1 MPMADLINLNKVRK
15 AKKKQDEKSRAEEN
29 RIVYGIS
36 TTVRKQE
43 KLRQKRDAQK
53 LGQKRLITEA
63 DNKKG

>member
-1 MPMADLINLNKVRK
+1 MADLINLNKVRK
-15 AKKKQDEKSRAEEN
+15 AKKKQDEKSKAEEN

-53 LGQKRLITEA
+53 LGQKRLTTEA

>member
-1 MPMADLINLNKVRK
+1 MADLINLNKVRK
-15 AKKKQDEKSRAEEN
+15 AKKKQDEKSKAEEN
-29 RIVYGIS
+29 RIIYGIS

-53 LGQKRLITEA
+53 LGQKRLTTEA

>member
-1 MPMADLINLNKVRK
+1 MADLINLNKVRK
-15 AKKKQDEKSRAEEN
+15 AKKKQDEKSKAEEN

-43 KLRQKRDAQK
+43 QLRQKRDAQK
-53 LGQKRLITEA
+53 LGQKHLTTEA

>member
-1 MPMADLINLNKVRK
+1 MADLINLNKVRK
-15 AKKKQDEKSRAEEN
+15 AKKKQDEKSKAEEN

-53 LGQKRLITEA
+53 LGQKRLTTEA
-63 DNKKG
+63 NNKKG

>member
-1 MPMADLINLNKVRK
+1 MADLINLNKVRK
-15 AKKKQDEKSRAEEN
+15 AKKKQDEKSKAEEN
-29 RIVYGIS
+29 RIVHGIS

-53 LGQKRLITEA
+53 LGQKRLTTEA

>member
-15 AKKKQDEKSRAEEN
+15 AKKKQDEKSKAEEN

-53 LGQKRLITEA
+53 LGQKRLTTEA

>member
-1 MPMADLINLNKVRK
+1 MADLINLNKVRK
-15 AKKKQDEKSRAEEN
+15 AKKKQDEKSKAEEN

-43 KLRQKRDAQK
+43 QLRQKRDPQK
-53 LGQKRLITEA
+53 LGQKRLTTEA

>member
-1 MPMADLINLNKVRK
+1 MADLINLNKVRK

>member
-1 MPMADLINLNKVRK
+1 MADLINLNKVRK
-15 AKKKQDEKSRAEEN
+15 AKKKQDEKSKAEEN

>member
-1 MPMADLINLNKVRK
+1 MADLINLNKVKK

-53 LGQKRLITEA
+53 LGQKRLTTEA

>member
-1 MPMADLINLNKVRK
+1 MADLINLNKVRK
-15 AKKKQDEKSRAEEN
+15 AKKKQDEKSKAEEN
-29 RIVYGIS
+29 RIIYGIS

>member
-1 MPMADLINLNKVRK
+1 MADLINLNKVRK
-15 AKKKQDEKSRAEEN
+15 AKKKQDEKSKAEEN

-43 KLRQKRDAQK
+43 QLRQKRDAQK
-53 LGQKRLITEA
+53 LGQKRLTTEA